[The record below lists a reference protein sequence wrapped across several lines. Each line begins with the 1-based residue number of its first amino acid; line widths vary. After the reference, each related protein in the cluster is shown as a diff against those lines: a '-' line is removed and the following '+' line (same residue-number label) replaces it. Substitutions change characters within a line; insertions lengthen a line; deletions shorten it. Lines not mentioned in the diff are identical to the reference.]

1 MGVIGMT
8 MGWGQTQLIGNTY
21 DRYTWT
27 SSEVRTQNLS
37 GGDGLTVAKA
47 AEGADR
53 CGAQSPKVIELGKHE
68 FDWEGWCKAVGNP
81 DDGESTLGV
90 VQAR

>member
-1 MGVIGMT
+1 M
-8 MGWGQTQLIGNTY
+8 
-21 DRYTWT
+21 
-27 SSEVRTQNLS
+27 
-37 GGDGLTVAKA
+37 AKA